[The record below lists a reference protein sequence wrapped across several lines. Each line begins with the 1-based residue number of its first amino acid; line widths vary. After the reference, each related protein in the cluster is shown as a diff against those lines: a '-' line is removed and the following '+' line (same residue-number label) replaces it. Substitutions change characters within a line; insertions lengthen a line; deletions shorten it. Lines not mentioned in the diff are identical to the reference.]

1 MNTLDLAWRNLLRNR
16 RRSLLTLA
24 AIAVGAAAVVI
35 FGGYVAATIKA
46 VRTETIRNSGHLTV
60 AARGWL
66 DFGRAD
72 AGRFAL
78 RDADAIVARLRADPV
93 LAPMLAVVTPVLH
106 VQGVA
111 GNFAA
116 GTSSN
121 FIASGWRA
129 DERRQ
134 MLAWDDSGLRM
145 PPLASA
151 LRADRPDSGTIGFG
165 LAQLL
170 GLCAALEVR
179 DCLPLPPRDDAA
191 APAMGAELA
200 ALVARNAAEAPQ
212 AGVATDATAA
222 SAGQPATPPDP
233 DVAIELLAAGT
244 GGAPNIVRMRV
255 DRVERNAMREL
266 DMMQIALPLPLAER
280 LVFGPDGHGAS
291 AIAVQ
296 LHRTADLPAARER
309 IAALLADRAQ
319 PVEIHDFGT
328 MNPQYGQIVGMFASL
343 FGFVAVLMAV
353 VTLFSVANAV
363 NMAIGERI
371 GEIGTLRAIGLRRAQ
386 IRRMFVLE
394 GGLIGALGAVTGVVA
409 ATLIAEYGI
418 NHAGLTWTPPG
429 RAQAVPIGVDAFGS
443 PELLGLAVAL
453 LALLACV
460 SSWWPARRAA
470 RLEIVEA
477 LRHV

>member
-24 AIAVGAAAVVI
+24 AIAVGAAAIVI
-35 FGGYVAATIKA
+35 FGGYVGATIKA
-46 VRTETIRNSGHLTV
+46 VRIESIRQSGHLV
-60 AARGWL
+60 IAARGWL

-78 RDADAIVARLRADPV
+78 RDPDAIIEKLRADAV
-93 LAPMLAVVTPVLH
+93 LGPMLNVATPVLH

-121 FIASGWRA
+121 FIAAGWRPA
-129 DERRQ
+129 DRAE

-145 PPLASA
+145 PPLPSA
-151 LRADRPDSGTIGFG
+151 LRADRPEDGVIGFG
-165 LAQLL
+165 LVQLL
-170 GLCAALEVR
+170 GLCDALEVR
-179 DCLPLPPRDDAA
+179 NCVQLPPKDNAD
-191 APAMGAELA
+191 APAMGGELA
-200 ALVARNAAEAPQ
+200 TLVARNAAGA
-212 AGVATDATAA
+212 AAATTTAA
-222 SAGQPATPPDP
+222 SPAADP
-233 DVAIELLAAGT
+233 DIAIELLAAGT
-244 GGAPNIVRMRV
+244 GGAPNVVRMRV
-255 DRVERNAMREL
+255 DRVERQAMREL
-266 DMMQIALPLPLAER
+266 DMMHVALPLPLAER
-280 LVFGPDGHGAS
+280 LVFGPGEHGAS
-291 AIAVQ
+291 TIAVQ
-296 LHRTADLPAARER
+296 LNRTADMAVARAR
-309 IAALLADRAQ
+309 IEALLADRAQ
-319 PVEIHDFGT
+319 PVEVLDFGT
-328 MNPQYGQIVGMFASL
+328 INPQYGQIVGMFASL

-394 GGLIGALGAVTGVVA
+394 GGLIGALGAGGGVLF
-409 ATLIAEYGI
+409 ATLFSEYVI
-418 NHAGLTWTPPG
+418 NNAGLTWTPPG
-429 RAQAVPIGVDAFGS
+429 RGASVPIGVDAFGS
-443 PELLGLAVAL
+443 PVLLAAAVGG
-453 LALLACV
+453 LALLACA